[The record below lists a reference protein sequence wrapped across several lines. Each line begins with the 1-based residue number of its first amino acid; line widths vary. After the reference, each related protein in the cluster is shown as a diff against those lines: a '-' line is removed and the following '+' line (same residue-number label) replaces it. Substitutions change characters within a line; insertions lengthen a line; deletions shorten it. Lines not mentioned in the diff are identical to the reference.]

1 MNNIGKGC
9 SSILLIFLFIFGFV
23 KYNDWSL
30 IKQEK
35 RTFCNDLPEQ
45 YHASCNNDYRDY
57 LYINLQLKDEVQARI
72 KYNNE
77 YNKKINLINKK
88 QILSANEKKLYKKV
102 GVNSQSDFIEI
113 PNNSKIKFLSIVSE
127 GEYRDNENKDY
138 YKIQISNINQFNL
151 FVAMNFVTN
160 NKKYADK
167 RLHGEYYTD
176 QDSNKLYFMKIK
188 FGSSLVEE
196 KLRLMNDCAL
206 LDEDIE
212 SIHKAVKDKGSK
224 MCLAPSD
231 IKGAPLLETSFNYI
245 NWSRFNQI
253 DTLIFGEVKE
263 EEKKITNKILHIN
276 DLIFREIIKTEN
288 QVLEDVLFNYI
299 KERHSNRKK
308 SNLGDFLDYARYSYK
323 NRL

>member
-1 MNNIGKGC
+1 MGRPR
-9 SSILLIFLFIFGFV
+9 ILIV
-23 KYNDWSL
+23 
-30 IKQEK
+30 EK
-35 RTFCNDLPEQ
+35 L
-45 YHASCNNDYRDY
+45 
-57 LYINLQLKDEVQARI
+57 
-72 KYNNE
+72 
-77 YNKKINLINKK
+77 
-88 QILSANEKKLYKKV
+88 
-102 GVNSQSDFIEI
+102 
-113 PNNSKIKFLSIVSE
+113 
-127 GEYRDNENKDY
+127 
-138 YKIQISNINQFNL
+138 
-151 FVAMNFVTN
+151 M
-160 NKKYADK
+160 
-167 RLHGEYYTD
+167 TD

-196 KLRLMNDCAL
+196 KLRLMNECAL

-212 SIHKAVKDKGSK
+212 SMNKVVKDTDSK

-231 IKGAPLLETSFNYI
+231 IKGAPLLETSFDYI

-308 SNLGDFLDYARYSYK
+308 SNHEDFLDYARYSYK